1 MRTFGIYASLYIG
14 LFVLHIVF
22 AANDLDI
29 LFQIV
34 AFILVSMTFLCG
46 PALWSMNSIFDS
58 QQINSVVYGFLISLP
73 LSVGI
78 AYAYTDMHF
87 ELGASLIALT
97 LTSLTHGI
105 WSFFFRAK

>member
-1 MRTFGIYASLYIG
+1 MRALGIYAGLYLG

-34 AFILVSMTFLCG
+34 AFILVAMTFLCG
-46 PALWSMNSIFDS
+46 PALWSIQSILDSHQMNSA
-58 QQINSVVYGFLISLP
+58 VYGYLVSLP
-73 LSVGI
+73 LSIGI

-87 ELGASLIALT
+87 EVQASLFALS
-97 LTSLTHGI
+97 LTSLTHGV
-105 WSFFFRAK
+105 WFYLRAK

>member
-1 MRTFGIYASLYIG
+1 MRALGIYAGLYLG

-34 AFILVSMTFLCG
+34 AFILVAMTFLCG
-46 PALWSMNSIFDS
+46 PALWSIHSILDSHQMNSA
-58 QQINSVVYGFLISLP
+58 VYGYLTSLP
-73 LSVGI
+73 LSIGI

-87 ELGASLIALT
+87 EVGASLIALS
-97 LTSLTHGI
+97 LTSLTHGV
-105 WSFFFRAK
+105 WFYLRAK

>member
-1 MRTFGIYASLYIG
+1 MRALGIYAGLYLG

-34 AFILVSMTFLCG
+34 AFILVAMTFLCG
-46 PALWSMNSIFDS
+46 PALWSIHSILDSHQMNSA
-58 QQINSVVYGFLISLP
+58 VYGYLVSLP
-73 LSVGI
+73 LSIGI

-87 ELGASLIALT
+87 EVGASLIALS
-97 LTSLTHGI
+97 LTSLTHGV
-105 WSFFFRAK
+105 WFYLRAK

>member
-1 MRTFGIYASLYIG
+1 MRALGIYAGLYLG

-34 AFILVSMTFLCG
+34 AFILVAITFLCG
-46 PALWSMNSIFDS
+46 PALCLIESVFDFE
-58 QQINSVVYGFLISLP
+58 QIDSTVYGYVISLP

-78 AYAYTDMHF
+78 AYAYMDMHF
-87 ELGASLIALT
+87 EVGASLIALS
-97 LTSLTHGI
+97 LTSLTHGV
-105 WSFFFRAK
+105 WFYLRAK

>member
-1 MRTFGIYASLYIG
+1 MRALGIYAGLYLG

-34 AFILVSMTFLCG
+34 AFILVAMTFLCG
-46 PALWSMNSIFDS
+46 PALWSIHSILDSHQMNSA
-58 QQINSVVYGFLISLP
+58 VYGYLISLP
-73 LSVGI
+73 LSIGI

-87 ELGASLIALT
+87 EVGASLIALS
-97 LTSLTHGI
+97 LTSLTHGV
-105 WSFFFRAK
+105 WFYLRAK

>member
-1 MRTFGIYASLYIG
+1 MRALGIYAGLYIA

-34 AFILVSMTFLCG
+34 AFILVAMTFLCG
-46 PALWSMNSIFDS
+46 PALWSIHSILDSHQMNSA
-58 QQINSVVYGFLISLP
+58 VYGYLISLP
-73 LSVGI
+73 LSIGI

-87 ELGASLIALT
+87 EVGASLIALS
-97 LTSLTHGI
+97 LTSLTHGV
-105 WSFFFRAK
+105 WFYLRAK

>member
-1 MRTFGIYASLYIG
+1 MRTIGIYASLYIG

-34 AFILVSMTFLCG
+34 AFILVAMTFLCG
-46 PALWSMNSIFDS
+46 PALWSINSISDS
-58 QQINSVVYGFLISLP
+58 QQINSAVYGYAISLP
-73 LSVGI
+73 LSIGI

-87 ELGASLIALT
+87 EVGASLIVLS
-97 LTSLTHGI
+97 LTSLTHGV
-105 WSFFFRAK
+105 WFFFLRAK